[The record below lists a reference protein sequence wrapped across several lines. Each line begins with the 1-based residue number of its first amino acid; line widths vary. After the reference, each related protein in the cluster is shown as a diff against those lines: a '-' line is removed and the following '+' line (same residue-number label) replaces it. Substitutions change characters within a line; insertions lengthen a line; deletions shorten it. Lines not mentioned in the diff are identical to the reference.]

1 MVHVR
6 HSRNVRR
13 GLHVQA
19 QRACSGRNLLSV
31 SLRARPALARF
42 HRHAVLPDPVLSA
55 ACLSVLAVFPSGLRR
70 RRNVGQRRRP
80 GPLADQIRDTRR
92 LRDACVARR
101 VGSHQAHCRAA
112 RPGDDRREIR
122 EADAMI
128 TLDMMPPLMFG
139 GLVVAML
146 IGFPVAFTLAAVGL
160 SFGFLAIHLGFFDM
174 NFLQAIPGR
183 VFGSVLS
190 NELLLAIPFFTF
202 MGAILERC
210 GLAEDMLDSMGQLFG
225 PIRGGL
231 GYSVIIVGFILG
243 AITGTVAAQVIA
255 MALISMPIMIRYGYN
270 IRYITGVLAASGT
283 ITQLVPPSLVLIVL
297 ADQLGKSVGDMY
309 LGAWGPSVFQILLFA
324 GYTFLLGVF
333 KPDHVPPVPIDA
345 RTLTG
350 WALWRKCLLGIIP
363 SAVLIF
369 VVLGT
374 MMLGLATPT
383 EAGAMGAV
391 GAIVLAA
398 IHSKDF
404 SSTGRKLLI
413 IGVIACGIGTIVGIF
428 LTQGL
433 VFKLAFAIT
442 YFAVVWICVEAV
454 RIPVLRDLIKQ
465 GYETTMR
472 ITTMVVFILIGST
485 CFSVVFLGV
494 SGGVWLEHLLTSL
507 PGGAWGFL
515 IFINLFI
522 FFLAFFLDFF
532 EIAFIILPMIA
543 PIAQKVLTPVVGPD
557 AALIWFGVMLCVNMQ
572 TSFMHPPFG
581 FALFYLRGV
590 APKDVKSSDIYWG
603 ALPWVGLQALMV
615 ALVIAF
621 PVTVT
626 GLLDKPANVDLNQIK
641 IDVPQMDLPPLDFG
655 PPAKP

>member
-1 MVHVR
+1 
-6 HSRNVRR
+6 
-13 GLHVQA
+13 
-19 QRACSGRNLLSV
+19 
-31 SLRARPALARF
+31 
-42 HRHAVLPDPVLSA
+42 
-55 ACLSVLAVFPSGLRR
+55 
-70 RRNVGQRRRP
+70 
-80 GPLADQIRDTRR
+80 
-92 LRDACVARR
+92 
-101 VGSHQAHCRAA
+101 
-112 RPGDDRREIR
+112 
-122 EADAMI
+122 MI
-128 TLDMMPPLMFG
+128 TLEMMPPLMFG
-139 GLVVAML
+139 GLVLAML
-146 IGFPVAFTLAAVGL
+146 LGFPVAFTLAAVGL
-160 SFGFLAIHLGFFDM
+160 SYGFLAIHLGFFDL

-255 MALISMPIMIRYGYN
+255 MALISMPVMIRYGYN
-270 IRYITGVLAASGT
+270 MRYITGVLAASGT

-309 LGAWGPSVFQILLFA
+309 LGAWGPSVFQIMLFA
-324 GYTFLLGVF
+324 GYTFVLGLI
-333 KPDHVPPVPIDA
+333 KPDHVPPVPLEA

-350 WALWRKCLLGIIP
+350 WALWKKCLMGIIP

-374 MMLGLATPT
+374 MMMGLATPT

-398 IHSKDF
+398 IHHKDF
-404 SSTGRKLLI
+404 SSKDRTILI
-413 IGVIACGIGTIVGIF
+413 VGVIAAGIGTIVAMLF
-428 LTQGL
+428 TQNL
-433 VFKLAFAIT
+433 VFRIAFAVT
-442 YFAVVWICVEAV
+442 YLAVAWICIQAA
-454 RIPVLRDLIKQ
+454 RIPELRDLIKQ
-465 GYETTMR
+465 GYESTMR
-472 ITTMVVFILIGST
+472 LTCMVTFILIGST

-507 PGGAWGFL
+507 PGGVWGFL

-543 PIAQKVLTPVVGPD
+543 PIAQKVLGPVVGDGP
-557 AALIWFGVMLCVNMQ
+557 ALIWFGVMLCVNMQ
-572 TSFMHPPFG
+572 TSFLHPPFG

-590 APKDVKSSDIYWG
+590 APKEVKSSDIYWG
-603 ALPWVGLQALMV
+603 AIPWIGLQMIMV
-615 ALVIAF
+615 LIVIAF
-621 PVTVT
+621 PITVT
-626 GLLDKPANVDLNQIK
+626 GLLDKPVNVDLDKVRIE
-641 IDVPQMDLPPLDFG
+641 VPQIDLPPLDLG
-655 PPAKP
+655 PPTK